1 MKVLLT
7 ILIVSTIVF
16 SCQED
21 PIRRGTGANDP
32 SNKIKAF
39 LSNDNDD
46 TYVVVSKKA
55 DDQVFS
61 EGVVISAGHTDEI
74 ELSSCCS
81 HVIRAY
87 IKTDLVNHKY
97 EWYINLRDEDIHINF

>member
-1 MKVLLT
+1 MAL
-7 ILIVSTIVF
+7 

-21 PIRRGTGANDP
+21 PISSGVNANDP

-39 LSNDNDD
+39 LSNNNDD

-55 DDQVFS
+55 DDQVFN
-61 EGVVISAGHTDEI
+61 EGVVISAGNTNEL

-87 IKTDLVNHKY
+87 IKSDLVNHKY
-97 EWYINLRDEDIHINF
+97 EWYINLRDEDIFINF